1 MAYDVGDV
9 AVFRLDIANYDGT
22 TVAAVT
28 VKAPDG
34 TESTPTPSSSGGG
47 AVWTVQVP
55 LNQAGVW
62 YVGWTVTGTGA
73 STAWDQAEAETPPP
87 PTVEQDDVRLLIAD
101 TSAANRIFSLRQIA
115 QFLRLN
121 SDNVRRAAAQALD
134 TIAANEALVSKKLKT
149 QDLSTDGPAVA
160 EALRKQAAEL
170 RRQADAGEDGTDDS
184 TGFEIAEF
192 TPYPCWPERTE
203 WPY

>member
-22 TVAAVT
+22 TVAEVT

-34 TESTPTPSSSGGG
+34 TETTPSPVSSGGG
-47 AVWTVQVP
+47 AVWTVSVP
-55 LNQAGVW
+55 LNQAGTW

-73 STAWDQAEAETPPP
+73 STAWDSAEAETPPP
-87 PTVEQDDVRLLIAD
+87 PSTDQSDVRLLIAD
-101 TSAANRIFSLRQIA
+101 TSAANRIFSLSQIA

-134 TIAANEALVSKKLKT
+134 TIAANEALVSKKLRT

-160 EALRKQAAEL
+160 DALRKQAAEL
-170 RRQADAGEDGTDDS
+170 RRQADAGEGDTES
-184 TGFEIAEF
+184 NGFEIVEYE
-192 TPYPCWPERTE
+192 PYPYRAELTE